1 MTLLDRRTVLRAG
14 VAGTGG
20 LLTGATLGAGT
31 ASAAAPVKGRTL
43 ARGLSIPWGLTF
55 LPSGNALVAER
66 DSAQVRKV
74 SRRGGSRVVGDVEG
88 VVAYGEG
95 GLLGLACHPN
105 FSETRWVYA
114 YLSTADDNRVVRM
127 RYVDGRLGGQ
137 QTILTG
143 IPRGSIHNGGRLRF
157 GPSGHLYV
165 ATGEVGDTS
174 LSQDLRSLG
183 GKILRITPDGDVP
196 AGNPFRGSPVWTYGH
211 RNVQGLSF
219 DNRGALWATELGQS
233 TRDELNRIVRGHNYG
248 WPRVEGGDGA
258 GGGVHDPLATWS
270 PTSTCSPSGLAVVGG
285 HAWVGALAGESLYR
299 VDLRGG
305 RRGRVRRFFHDD
317 FGRIRTVERAPDR
330 TLWITTSNGSGDRVI
345 RIERG

>member
-1 MTLLDRRTVLRAG
+1 MTLLDRRTLLKAG
-14 VAGTGG
+14 AAGTGG
-20 LLTGATLGAGT
+20 LLAGATLVPGT
-31 ASAAAPVKGRTL
+31 ASGAPPTAGRTL

-66 DSAQVRKV
+66 DSALVHKV
-74 SRRGGSRVVGDVEG
+74 SRRGGSRVVGEVAG
-88 VVAYGEG
+88 VVSFGEG

-105 FSETRWVYA
+105 FQETRWLYA
-114 YLSTADDNRVVRM
+114 YVSTADDNRVVRM

-157 GPSGHLYV
+157 GPAGHLYI

-174 LSQDLRSLG
+174 LSQDLDSLG
-183 GKILRITPDGDVP
+183 GKILRVTPDGDVP

-219 DNRGALWATELGQS
+219 DRRGALWATELGQN

-258 GGGVHDPLATWS
+258 GGGFHDPLVTWS

-285 HAWVGALAGESLYR
+285 HAWVGALAGHSLYR
-299 VDLRGG
+299 VNLRGG
-305 RRGRVRRFFHDD
+305 RRGRIRRFFRDD
-317 FGRIRTVERAPDR
+317 FGRIRTVELAPDR